1 MHDRDWKW
9 VAATA
14 WITGLAALL
23 CDHFQPSRQL
33 VIDMRTLFGIVV
45 GGAISW
51 ILIARTRALAGA
63 PQPELHLACRLVSRW
78 VYILMYALAV
88 ARVGLYLYESRSCMA
103 CGAASAV
110 AAVRPLDDFQFYVA
124 CCVLPL
130 WVVRA
135 VVLAMPYRQKTRR
148 RLASSSTPGFSPG
161 NGLQPRPNSAIAY
174 SRDLP

>member
-9 VAATA
+9 VAAMA
-14 WITGLAALL
+14 WFTGLAALL

-33 VIDMRTLFGIVV
+33 VIDMRMLFGIVV
-45 GGAISW
+45 GGAISL
-51 ILIARTRALAGA
+51 ILIARMRALAGA
-63 PQPELHLACRLVSRW
+63 PQPELHLACRLISRW

-88 ARVGLYLYESRSCMA
+88 ARVGLYLYESRPCTP

-135 VVLAMPYRQKTRR
+135 VVLAMPHRQKTRR
-148 RLASSSTPGFSPG
+148 LPAISSSPGFSPG
-161 NGLQPRPNSAIAY
+161 NDLQPRPNSAIAY